1 MHSSALESFLD
12 FQSTYLNPLK
22 SKNSIKIAEIGSY
35 NYNSGIKKN
44 ILNEFKYIGVD
55 IQKGPNVDIVLD
67 NPYKF
72 PFEDNSID
80 VIISIS
86 AFEHTEF
93 FWLTYLEILR
103 VLKPDGLFFLNTPS
117 NGKYHRYPTD
127 NWRFYPDSSLA
138 LAKWGKKNDYNP
150 EVLEHYTNHETGIDV
165 WNDYVSV
172 TIKNK
177 DLKDKY
183 LNRIIQSKSN
193 FTNGR
198 IDESVEIINHVKTQQ
213 DQNNWGWK
221 LHYKLRK
228 KIWQIKKMFKFQ
240 GN

>member
-1 MHSSALESFLD
+1 MHTSALESFLD
-12 FQSTYLNPLK
+12 FQNTYLSPLK
-22 SKNSIKIAEIGSY
+22 SKNTIKVAEIGSY
-35 NYNSGIKKN
+35 SFNSAIKKD
-44 ILNEFKYIGVD
+44 ILNELEYIGVD

-103 VLKPDGLFFLNTPS
+103 VLKPDGLFFLNAPS
-117 NGKYHRYPTD
+117 NGKYHRYSTD
-127 NWRFYPDSSLA
+127 NWRFYPDSSIS
-138 LAKWGKKNDYNP
+138 LAKWGKKNNYNP
-150 EVLEHYTNHETGIDV
+150 QVLEHYTNQITGLDI
-165 WNDYVSV
+165 WNDNVSV
-172 TIKNK
+172 TIKDK
-177 DLKDKY
+177 IFKEKY
-183 LNRIIQSKSN
+183 LNRMIENKKN

-198 IDESVEIINHVKTQQ
+198 IDESETIINYTQTQQ

-221 LHYKLRK
+221 LQYKLRK
-228 KIWQIKKMFKFQ
+228 KIWKIKNIFKQ
-240 GN
+240 

>member
-12 FQSTYLNPLK
+12 FQKTYLNSLK
-22 SKNSIKIAEIGSY
+22 SKNSIKVAEIGSY

-44 ILNEFKYIGVD
+44 IFNELEYIGVD

-103 VLKPDGLFFLNTPS
+103 VLKPDGLFFLNAPS
-117 NGKYHRYPTD
+117 NGKYHRYSTD
-127 NWRFYPDSSLA
+127 NWRFYPDSSIS
-138 LAKWGKKNDYNP
+138 LAKWGKKNNYNP
-150 EVLEHYTNHETGIDV
+150 QVLEHYTNQVMGLDI
-165 WNDYVSV
+165 WNDNVSV
-172 TIKNK
+172 TIKDK
-177 DLKDKY
+177 IFKKKY
-183 LNRIIQSKSN
+183 LNRMINNKKN

-198 IDESVEIINHVKTQQ
+198 IDESETIINYTQTQQ

-221 LHYKLRK
+221 LQYKLRK
-228 KIWQIKKMFKFQ
+228 KIGKIKNFFK
-240 GN
+240 

>member
-1 MHSSALESFLD
+1 MHTSALESFLD
-12 FQSTYLNPLK
+12 FQNTYLSPLK
-22 SKNSIKIAEIGSY
+22 SKNTIKVAEIGSY
-35 NYNSGIKKN
+35 SYNSAIKKD
-44 ILNEFKYIGVD
+44 ILNELEYIGVD

-103 VLKPDGLFFLNTPS
+103 VLKPDGLFFLNAPS
-117 NGKYHRYPTD
+117 NGKYHRYSTD
-127 NWRFYPDSSLA
+127 NWRFYPDSSIS
-138 LAKWGKKNDYNP
+138 LAKWGKKNNYNP
-150 EVLEHYTNHETGIDV
+150 QVLEHYTNQITGLDI
-165 WNDYVSV
+165 WNDNVSV
-172 TIKNK
+172 TIKDK
-177 DLKDKY
+177 TFKEKY
-183 LNRIIQSKSN
+183 LNRMIENKKN

-198 IDESVEIINHVKTQQ
+198 IDESETIINYTQTQQ

-221 LHYKLRK
+221 LQYKLRK
-228 KIWQIKKMFKFQ
+228 KIWKIKNIFKQ
-240 GN
+240 

>member
-1 MHSSALESFLD
+1 MHISALESFVD
-12 FQSTYLNPLK
+12 FQKTYLNLLK
-22 SKNSIKIAEIGSY
+22 PKNLIKIVEVGSY
-35 NYNSGIKKN
+35 AANSSIRKN
-44 ILNEFKYIGVD
+44 VSKDFKYIGAD
-55 IQKGPNVDIVLD
+55 IQKGPNVDVVLTD
-67 NPYKF
+67 PYKL

-80 VIISIS
+80 AVVSIS
-86 AFEHTEF
+86 TFEHTDF

-103 VLKPDGLFFLNTPS
+103 VLKPDGLFFLNVPS
-117 NGKYHRYPTD
+117 NGKYHRYPFD

-138 LAKWGKKNDYNP
+138 LAKWGKKNSYNP
-150 EVLEHYTNHETGIDV
+150 SVLEHFTNYETGIDI

-183 LNRIIQSKSN
+183 PNRIIQSKNN

-198 IDESVEIINHVKTQQ
+198 IDESAQIINYTKPQQ

-221 LHYKLRK
+221 LHYKFRK
-228 KIWQIKKMFKFQ
+228 KIWQIKKFFVKK
-240 GN
+240 

>member
-12 FQSTYLNPLK
+12 FQKTYLNSLK
-22 SKNSIKIAEIGSY
+22 SKNSIKVAEIGSY

-44 ILNEFKYIGVD
+44 ILNELEYIGVD

-103 VLKPDGLFFLNTPS
+103 VLKPDGLFFLNAPS
-117 NGKYHRYPTD
+117 NGKYHRYSTD
-127 NWRFYPDSSLA
+127 NWRFYPDSSIS
-138 LAKWGKKNDYNP
+138 LAKWGKKNNYNP
-150 EVLEHYTNHETGIDV
+150 QVLEHYTNQVMGLDI
-165 WNDYVSV
+165 WNDNVSV
-172 TIKNK
+172 TIKDK
-177 DLKDKY
+177 IFKKKY
-183 LNRIIQSKSN
+183 LNRMINNKKN

-198 IDESVEIINHVKTQQ
+198 IDESETIINYTQTQQ

-221 LHYKLRK
+221 LQYKLRK
-228 KIWQIKKMFKFQ
+228 KIGKIKNFFK
-240 GN
+240 

>member
-55 IQKGPNVDIVLD
+55 IQKGPNVDIVLN

-80 VIISIS
+80 FIISIS
-86 AFEHTEF
+86 VFEHTEF

-103 VLKPDGLFFLNTPS
+103 VLKPDGLFFLNAPS
-117 NGKYHRYPTD
+117 NGKYHRYSTD
-127 NWRFYPDSSLA
+127 NWRFYPDSSIS
-138 LAKWGKKNDYNP
+138 LAKWGKKNNYNP
-150 EVLEHYTNHETGIDV
+150 QVLEHYTNQVMGLDI
-165 WNDYVSV
+165 WNDNVSV
-172 TIKNK
+172 TIKDK
-177 DLKDKY
+177 IFKKKY
-183 LNRIIQSKSN
+183 LNRMINNKKN

-198 IDESVEIINHVKTQQ
+198 IDESETIINYTQTQQ

-221 LHYKLRK
+221 LQYKLRK
-228 KIWQIKKMFKFQ
+228 KIWKIKNFFK
-240 GN
+240 

>member
-1 MHSSALESFLD
+1 MHTSALESFLD
-12 FQSTYLNPLK
+12 FQNTYLSPLK
-22 SKNSIKIAEIGSY
+22 SKNTIKVAEIGSY
-35 NYNSGIKKN
+35 SFNSAIKKD
-44 ILNEFKYIGVD
+44 ILNELEYIGVD

-103 VLKPDGLFFLNTPS
+103 VLKPDGLFFLNAPS
-117 NGKYHRYPTD
+117 NGKYHRYSTD
-127 NWRFYPDSSLA
+127 NWRFYPDSSIS
-138 LAKWGKKNDYNP
+138 LAKWGKKNNYNP
-150 EVLEHYTNHETGIDV
+150 QVLEHYTNQVMGLDI
-165 WNDYVSV
+165 WNDNVSV
-172 TIKNK
+172 TIKDK
-177 DLKDKY
+177 IFKKKY
-183 LNRIIQSKSN
+183 LNRMINNKKN

-198 IDESVEIINHVKTQQ
+198 IDESETIINYTQTQQ

-221 LHYKLRK
+221 LQYKLRK
-228 KIWQIKKMFKFQ
+228 KIWKIKNFFK
-240 GN
+240 

>member
-44 ILNEFKYIGVD
+44 ILNELEYIGVD

-103 VLKPDGLFFLNTPS
+103 VLKPDGLFFLNAPS
-117 NGKYHRYPTD
+117 NGKYHRYSTD
-127 NWRFYPDSSLA
+127 NWRFYPDSSIS
-138 LAKWGKKNDYNP
+138 LAKWGKKNNYNP
-150 EVLEHYTNHETGIDV
+150 QVLEHYTNQVMGLDI
-165 WNDYVSV
+165 WNDNVSV
-172 TIKNK
+172 TIKDK
-177 DLKDKY
+177 IFKKKY
-183 LNRIIQSKSN
+183 LNRMINNKKN

-198 IDESVEIINHVKTQQ
+198 IDESETIINYTQTQQ

-221 LHYKLRK
+221 LQYKLRK
-228 KIWQIKKMFKFQ
+228 KIWKIKNFFK
-240 GN
+240 

>member
-12 FQSTYLNPLK
+12 FQKTYLNSLK
-22 SKNSIKIAEIGSY
+22 SKNSIKVAEIGSY

-44 ILNEFKYIGVD
+44 ILNELEYIGVD

-103 VLKPDGLFFLNTPS
+103 VLKPDGLFFLNAPS
-117 NGKYHRYPTD
+117 NGKYHRYSTD
-127 NWRFYPDSSLA
+127 NWRFYPDSSIS
-138 LAKWGKKNDYNP
+138 LAKWGKKNNYNP
-150 EVLEHYTNHETGIDV
+150 QVLEHYTNQVMGLDI
-165 WNDYVSV
+165 WNDNVSV
-172 TIKNK
+172 TIKDK
-177 DLKDKY
+177 IFKKKY
-183 LNRIIQSKSN
+183 LNRMINNKKN

-198 IDESVEIINHVKTQQ
+198 IDESETIINYTQTQQ

-221 LHYKLRK
+221 LQYKLRK
-228 KIWQIKKMFKFQ
+228 KIWKIKNFFK
-240 GN
+240 

>member
-12 FQSTYLNPLK
+12 FQKTYLNSLK
-22 SKNSIKIAEIGSY
+22 SKNSIKVAEIGSY

-44 ILNEFKYIGVD
+44 IFNELEYIGVD

-103 VLKPDGLFFLNTPS
+103 VLKPDGLFFLNAPS
-117 NGKYHRYPTD
+117 NGKYHRYSTD
-127 NWRFYPDSSLA
+127 NWRFYPDSSIS
-138 LAKWGKKNDYNP
+138 LAKWGKKNNYNP
-150 EVLEHYTNHETGIDV
+150 QVLEHYTNQVMGLDI
-165 WNDYVSV
+165 WNDNVSV
-172 TIKNK
+172 TIKDK
-177 DLKDKY
+177 IFKKKY
-183 LNRIIQSKSN
+183 LNRMINNKKN

-198 IDESVEIINHVKTQQ
+198 IDESETIINYTQTQQ

-221 LHYKLRK
+221 LQYKLRK
-228 KIWQIKKMFKFQ
+228 KIWKIKNFFK
-240 GN
+240 